1 MTRYDNY
8 INDNFFYLLFPY
20 HSFCFIL
27 YLHFSHDN
35 DVSITTPYLTRN
47 LFCNIPTRKICQH
60 LPRGKSWI
68 EFNIFRAAEV
78 MYLLLPSTKD
88 VDWLLLFSLDNFR
101 AISFA
106 ASSVQEPYV
115 VCTFFSSIITYILLF
130 YSTFAYHFFLL
141 FISFLYH
148 FLFISFSF
156 SCLIES
162 FLLFTFFAFPPTPI
176 SFSVLFLVLFN
187 IPSSV
192 CSLSFLFSPGLS
204 LKKYS
209 LILCIFSSYH
219 LFYLIPLPPFRTSLT

>member
-1 MTRYDNY
+1 MFCFLIIMTRYDNY

-47 LFCNIPTRKICQH
+47 LFCNIPTRKICQR
-60 LPRGKSWI
+60 LPRGKIWI

-101 AISFA
+101 GISFA

-130 YSTFAYHFFLL
+130 YSTFAYYFFLL
-141 FISFLYH
+141 FISFFYH
-148 FLFISFSF
+148 FLFI
-156 SCLIES
+156 
-162 FLLFTFFAFPPTPI
+162 
-176 SFSVLFLVLFN
+176 
-187 IPSSV
+187 
-192 CSLSFLFSPGLS
+192 FSPFPAS
-204 LKKYS
+204 
-209 LILCIFSSYH
+209 
-219 LFYLIPLPPFRTSLT
+219 